1 VNRQRIEQH
10 GFKLVEQLDESSRT
24 VIWKAIQNTLDRS
37 VIIRVLK
44 PEAAANRAEVDHFL
58 TIARRF
64 ARIKSD
70 SLAAVFDIVSEDDLH
85 YVVMEHVEGPT
96 LADLVAQQGPL
107 PLGQVL
113 RVAVSLVTSL
123 EQMWGTARIVH
134 RNLKSAS
141 IRLDPRGVAKITDFG
156 LAIVAGPGVDATA
169 MDDGHIV
176 GTPCFLSPEQAQGT
190 HMLNT
195 QSDMYALGAVLY
207 HLSTGKVPFEEHE
220 IFAILAAHVKQ
231 QIPPPHRLNP
241 LIPDTFSWFVHRLM
255 MKNPNNRYADWDGVL
270 LDIRNMLAGTPPSCV
285 RPDDEYLSTIDMHFT
300 VDSDAPDSDAPDM
313 DDGDNSPR
321 VRLNRKTKKSKF
333 AAYQGAPPDAVQA
346 HASQQNVPVIHLLCW
361 VLLAAW
367 LSLVFWFRAVYQAV
381 PNRPSPFTQLSEVTA
396 PIAESE
402 EDLRPPPEKDE
413 KVAPQLPE
421 QKPLTASVV
430 SAPPPEAAKPPLET
444 APALPAKLMPDAL
457 RQSLAQAF
465 ANADLS
471 TARQLANTS
480 PEHFQEKEALLT
492 LLDQIPEPDILVA
505 DFLKTQIGKPLNFER
520 NGKQRTVIV
529 RGVGNGAVQVEANG
543 RGAEFMIEKLSADEK
558 LNWMDQ
564 PKDTAQSVAYCLT
577 LMRSSRRSEI
587 YAKAAGCPL
596 LASVLIEA
604 AGRVPAATP
613 PAE

>member
-207 HLSTGKVPFEEHE
+207 HLSTGKVPFDENE

-231 QIPPPHRLNP
+231 QMPPPHRLNP
-241 LIPDTFSWFVHRLM
+241 AIPEAFSWFVHRLM

-285 RPDDEYLSTIDMHFT
+285 RPDEEYLSTIDMHFT
-300 VDSDAPDSDAPDM
+300 GDLAAPDSAAQDM
-313 DDGDNSPR
+313 DDGGSAPR
-321 VRLNRKTKKSKF
+321 VRLNRKTKKSTL
-333 AAYQGAPPDAVQA
+333 AAYQSTPPVAGHA
-346 HASQQNVPVIHLLCW
+346 HAGQPHVPVLHLLCW
-361 VLLAAW
+361 ALLAAW

-381 PNRPSPFTQLSEVTA
+381 PNRPDPFALLGEMTA
-396 PIAESE
+396 PIAESD
-402 EDLRPPPEKDE
+402 EDLRPPLEKEDTPP
-413 KVAPQLPE
+413 PQLPE
-421 QKPLTASVV
+421 PKPLPAPVV
-430 SAPPPEAAKPPLET
+430 SEPPPEAAKPRPENAT
-444 APALPAKLMPDAL
+444 AWPAKLMPDTL

-465 ANADLS
+465 ANADLA
-471 TARQLANTS
+471 TARQLASTS
-480 PEHFQEKEALLT
+480 PDPFQEKEALLA
-492 LLDQIPEPDILVA
+492 LLDQIPDPDRLVA

-529 RGVGNGAVQVEANG
+529 RGVENGAVQVEANG
-543 RGAEFMIEKLSADEK
+543 RGAEFMIDKLSADEK
-558 LNWMDQ
+558 LNWMEQ
-564 PKDTAQSVAYCLT
+564 PRGTAQSVAYCLT
-577 LMRSSRRSEI
+577 LMRSSRRAEI

-596 LASVLIEA
+596 LAPVLIEA